1 MTENIEKEDTQVE
14 ESSKSPVT
22 YGADFW
28 GQEEDEEVEANQVE
42 ETNELKEQSSVE
54 NSVLSFKKNDAES
67 LLKEL
72 ELKVQSGCFSNNS
85 IELEKIV
92 KQTESEIVDL
102 DSETDIQD
110 CYEYLIKIVEKAN
123 SPKVYIDL
131 CMRGREIGNNYA
143 TQQLQKIEEEITI
156 SYQTYLNE
164 NLLDIDLDS
173 LSFVINNAKLCSL
186 DIQKLL
192 NALVKTEAVNKMH
205 SSQINVLIDLF
216 ADCDLSII
224 KNIYTT
230 KKEQEEKEKQELENQ
245 ENCER
250 EKKEYEALRK
260 RTVELYHLNGKED
273 EVEYALFD
281 VQKEKELE
289 LNESAQKQL
298 SNDYDDYIKD
308 KEKLISECKKEMDA
322 VLLKN
327 DDETEKKLYQK
338 KTRLEWMMQQE
349 KKEYS
354 EKRDEL
360 RKQRDKIHLE
370 KAENLNKWNALK
382 YKKDEP
388 NRIIRKQKEEEER
401 LKQEI
406 KRKEKE
412 KQLELERI
420 EREKRQLELEKQ
432 QKEEAIEAERQNQ
445 IAKIK
450 KVGKLIGCILLL
462 EIVIGLLGT
471 LIQFTFKHFF
481 LVITL
486 LVIFVLFIFFLKNVT
501 KSDK

>member
-28 GQEEDEEVEANQVE
+28 EQEEDEEIEANQVE
-42 ETNELKEQSSVE
+42 EKNELKEQSYVE
-54 NSVLSFKKNDAES
+54 HPVVSSKKNEIES
-67 LLKEL
+67 FLKEID
-72 ELKVQSGCFSNNS
+72 LKVQSGYFLSNTN
-85 IELEKIV
+85 ELEKIV
-92 KQTESEIVDL
+92 KQVESEIVDL

-110 CYEYLIKIVEKAN
+110 CYEHLIKIVEKAN

-131 CMRGREIGNNYA
+131 CMRGREIGNEFA
-143 TQQLQKIEEEITI
+143 TQQLQKEEKEITKY
-156 SYQTYLNE
+156 YQMYLNDDLS
-164 NLLDIDLDS
+164 NIDFDK
-173 LSFVINNAKLCSL
+173 LSFVISNAKLCSL

-192 NALVKTEAVNKMH
+192 NTLVKTEAVNKMH
-205 SSQINVLIDLF
+205 SSQINALIDLF

-224 KNIYTT
+224 KNIYAS
-230 KKEQEEKEKQELENQ
+230 KKEQEEKKKKELESQ
-245 ENCER
+245 EKCER
-250 EKKEYEALRK
+250 EKKEYEALRRK
-260 RTVELYHLNGKED
+260 TVELYHLNGKED

-281 VQKEKELE
+281 VQKDKELE
-289 LNESAQKQL
+289 LNEFDQKKL

-354 EKRDEL
+354 EKRNEL

-388 NRIIRKQKEEEER
+388 NRIIRMQREKEER

-420 EREKRQLELEKQ
+420 EREKKQLELEKQ

-486 LVIFVLFIFFLKNVT
+486 LVIFVLFIFFFKNVT

>member
-1 MTENIEKEDTQVE
+1 MTKNIENEDIQTKESGTSHVM
-14 ESSKSPVT
+14 

-28 GQEEDEEVEANQVE
+28 NEEDDEENEANQVE
-42 ETNELKEQSSVE
+42 QTNELPKPVNNDSLVATSKEDEV
-54 NSVLSFKKNDAES
+54 ES
-67 LLKEL
+67 LLKEMN
-72 ELKVQSGCFSNNS
+72 LKIQTGYFSNNS
-85 IELEKIV
+85 SALETIV
-92 KQTESEIVDL
+92 KQAESEIVDL
-102 DSETDIQD
+102 DSEKEIQN
-110 CYEYLIKIVEKAN
+110 CYEHLIKVVEKAN
-123 SPKVYIDL
+123 SQKVYIDL

-143 TQQLQKIEEEITI
+143 SQQLQKKEEEII
-156 SYQTYLNE
+156 RNYQMYLNE
-164 NLLDIDLDS
+164 DLSDIDLEA
-173 LSFVINNAKLCSL
+173 LSFVINNAKLYSL

-192 NALVKTEAVNKMH
+192 NALSKTKAVNAMN
-205 SSQINVLIDLF
+205 SSQINTLMDLF
-216 ADCDLSII
+216 SDCDLSEF
-224 KNIYTT
+224 KKIYTV

-245 ENCER
+245 KQYER

-260 RTVELYHLNGKED
+260 RIVELYHLNGKED

-289 LNESAQKQL
+289 LNEFAKKQL
-298 SNDYDDYIKD
+298 SNDYDNYIKD
-308 KEKLISECKKEMDA
+308 KEKLISDCKKEMDDA
-322 VLLKN
+322 LIEN
-327 DDETEKKLYQK
+327 DDETEKKLYLK
-338 KTRLEWMMQQE
+338 KTRLEWLIQQE
-349 KKEYS
+349 KKEYLA
-354 EKRDEL
+354 KRDEL
-360 RKQRDKIHLE
+360 KKQEMKILSE
-370 KAENLNKWNALK
+370 KRSNSNKWDALK

-388 NRIIRKQKEEEER
+388 NRIIRMQREEEER

-406 KRKEKE
+406 ERKEKE

-420 EREKRQLELEKQ
+420 EREKRQLQLEKQ